1 MAAHRGNR
9 MRNRQGKAVLVGI
22 LALGSILA
30 LTSCW
35 PTVDLSG
42 LGNAG
47 NSHGT
52 GIGPISG
59 FGSVIVN
66 GVRYGDAGI
75 DNASIFDGHGRTSAD
90 LEAGMMVKITATG
103 VNDVAGTG
111 TATKIEV
118 LRHVDG
124 PLDDNGV
131 TLATNRMMVMGQE
144 VVVDT
149 TTVFEN
155 VAVGSLVDLAAIDNL
170 AMEGNRPELE
180 VHGIADD
187 AGTIHATYVRMW
199 FDNVVTD
206 RDVQLK
212 GVVANDNAFG
222 KTFTLGSS
230 TVSYGVRPAGLGD
243 DVFVEVKGTFR
254 ATDNTVLATTV
265 AVEDPAKGQEAG
277 DLVKAEGFVYR
288 ILAAGAQFEL
298 SGADGLQGINWS
310 TGTAAFSDGASADL
324 LVGARVVVE
333 GKRNLDKS
341 VAAKKISLR
350 KPSDIRLDTTV
361 TVPASPTDSLKLF
374 GKTVIVNPLTQY
386 GDSRDGLRTFGLA
399 NILAG
404 DTLRVS
410 AFQDASTGVDRIVA
424 TRVERIDAFPTNDLH
439 ILQGKVEVT
448 TGGGTFTILGINV
461 QTLPGTTEFLQAD
474 GTPFPGTTPN
484 DRQAN
489 FFDAVIEGRT
499 VVKARGTAGSSTA
512 PMDANEVQIRPA
524 TGIGLPLI

>member
-9 MRNRQGKAVLVGI
+9 MRSRQGKAFAVGI
-22 LALGSILA
+22 LALGSFLA

-35 PTVDLSG
+35 PTVDLTDT
-42 LGNAG
+42 GNVG
-47 NSHGT
+47 NSYGT

-66 GVRYGDAGI
+66 GVRYDDAGI
-75 DNASIFDGHGRTSAD
+75 DSSSFFDGHGRTSAE

-103 VNDVAGTG
+103 VNDVSGTG

-131 TLATNRMMVMGQE
+131 TLATNRMTVMGQE

-155 VAVGSLVDLAAIDNL
+155 VAVGTLVDLAAIDNL

-187 AGTIHATYVRMW
+187 AGAIHATYIRMW
-199 FDNVVTD
+199 FDNVVAD

-222 KTFTLGSS
+222 KTFTLGTS
-230 TVSYGVRPAGLGD
+230 TVSYVVRPAGLGD
-243 DVFVEVKGTFR
+243 GVFVEVKGTFR
-254 ATDNTVLATTV
+254 TTDNTVLATTV
-265 AVEDPAKGQEAG
+265 TVEDPTTGREAG
-277 DLVKAEGFVYR
+277 DLVKAEGFVNR
-288 ILAAGAQFEL
+288 IVTAGAQFEL
-298 SGADGLQGINWS
+298 VGADGLQRINWS
-310 TGTAAFSDGASADL
+310 TDTVTFKDGTAADL

-333 GKRNLDKS
+333 GKRNLDKT
-341 VAAKKISLR
+341 VAAKKITFR
-350 KPSDIRLDTTV
+350 KPGDLRMDTTV
-361 TVPASPTDSLKLF
+361 TVPSSPANSLELF

-386 GDSRDGLRTFGLA
+386 EDSRDGLRTFGLA
-399 NILAG
+399 NILTG

-410 AFQDASTGVDRIVA
+410 AFQDAGTGTDRIVA

-439 ILQGKVEVT
+439 VLQGMVEVT
-448 TGGGTFTILGINV
+448 TGGGSFTILGINV
-461 QTLPGTTEFLQAD
+461 QTLPGSTEFLQAD
-474 GTPFPGTTPN
+474 GTPFPGATPN

-489 FFDAVIEGRT
+489 FFAAVIEGWT
-499 VVKARGTAGSSTA
+499 VVKARGTAGSSTTL
-512 PMDANEVQIRPA
+512 MDANEVQIQPA
-524 TGIGLPLI
+524 TGNGLPLI